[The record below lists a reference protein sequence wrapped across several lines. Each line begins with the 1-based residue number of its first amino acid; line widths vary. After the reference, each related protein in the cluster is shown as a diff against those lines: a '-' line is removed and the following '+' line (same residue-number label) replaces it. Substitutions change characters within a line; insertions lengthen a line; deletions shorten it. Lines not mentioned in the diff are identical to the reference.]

1 MINQTDNKELCC
13 VYLFSVNDFPAAFL
27 CSSLKKKGLADLVG
41 NERRYVD
48 SLLLVTRCDD
58 LA

>member
-1 MINQTDNKELCC
+1 